1 MRFFIDTAKVEDIR
15 KANDMGVICGVTTN
29 PSLIAK
35 EGRVFEEVIA
45 EIASI
50 VDGPISGEVK
60 ATTVDSEGMI
70 NEGREIAK
78 IHPNMVVKI
87 PMTVEGL
94 KACKALTAEGIKT
107 NVTLVFT
114 ANQALLAARA
124 GATYVSPFLGRLDD
138 ISQRGV
144 DLIREI
150 ADIFSVADVD
160 TQIIAAS
167 VRNPIHV
174 TDCALAGADI
184 ATVPYSVIE
193 QMVKHPFLL
202 GGALL
207 HLLFLLLDHTTNHLA
222 ADGTSLAG
230 SQITVVA
237 LLQVNTKLG
246 CNLSLKTIHCC
257 LCLRHFYSIRS
268 VTGHSFSP
276 PYCVLCFFLYLQDK
290 CRMHLS

>member
-1 MRFFIDTAKVEDIR
+1 MKFQKKRRLAMKFFIDTANVEDIK

-35 EGRVFEEVIA
+35 EGRDFVQVIA

-60 ATTVDSEGMI
+60 ATTTDAEGMI
-70 NEGREIAK
+70 AEGREIAK

-94 KACKALTAEGIKT
+94 KATKVLAAEGIKT
-107 NVTLVFT
+107 NVTLIFS

-138 ISQRGV
+138 ISMPGI
-144 DLIREI
+144 DLINSI
-150 ADIFSVADVD
+150 ADIFA
-160 TQIIAAS
+160 THGIETEIIAAS

-193 QMVKHPFLL
+193 QMTKHPLTEQGIEKFKKDYEAVF
-202 GGALL
+202 GA
-207 HLLFLLLDHTTNHLA
+207 
-222 ADGTSLAG
+222 
-230 SQITVVA
+230 
-237 LLQVNTKLG
+237 
-246 CNLSLKTIHCC
+246 
-257 LCLRHFYSIRS
+257 
-268 VTGHSFSP
+268 
-276 PYCVLCFFLYLQDK
+276 
-290 CRMHLS
+290 

>member
-1 MRFFIDTAKVEDIR
+1 MKFFIDTAKVEDIR

-35 EGRVFEEVIA
+35 EGRDFTEVIK

-60 ATTVDSEGMI
+60 ATTVDAEGMI
-70 NEGREIAK
+70 AEGREIAK
-78 IHPNMVVKI
+78 IHPNMIVKI

-94 KACKALTAEGIKT
+94 KAVKVLASEGIKT
-107 NVTLVFT
+107 NVTLIFS

-138 ISQRGV
+138 ISTRGV

-150 ADIFSVADVD
+150 ADIFAVADDID

-174 TDCALAGADI
+174 TDCALAGAEI
-184 ATVPYSVIE
+184 ATVPYAVIE
-193 QMVKHPFLL
+193 QMTKHPLTDAGIAKFQ
-202 GGALL
+202 
-207 HLLFLLLDHTTNHLA
+207 
-222 ADGTSLAG
+222 ADYKKVFGE
-230 SQITVVA
+230 
-237 LLQVNTKLG
+237 
-246 CNLSLKTIHCC
+246 
-257 LCLRHFYSIRS
+257 
-268 VTGHSFSP
+268 
-276 PYCVLCFFLYLQDK
+276 
-290 CRMHLS
+290 